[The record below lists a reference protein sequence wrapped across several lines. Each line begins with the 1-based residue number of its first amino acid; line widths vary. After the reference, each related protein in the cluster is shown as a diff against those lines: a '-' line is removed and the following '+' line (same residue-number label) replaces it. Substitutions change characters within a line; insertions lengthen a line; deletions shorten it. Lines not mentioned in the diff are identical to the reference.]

1 MITSVLF
8 LPEFFYKDCYFVQL
22 FHTHMKLV
30 SIAIFF
36 VFFVMMNAA
45 HAQNFYNASPEAQQW
60 VNNTFQKLTKKQR
73 IAQLMVVR
81 LSARTDTG
89 VVFYNDKVE
98 KEIRKYNIGSVCLFQ
113 GAPVQ
118 QATFI
123 NQFQSIAKTPLLFC
137 IDGET
142 GLGMRLDSVT
152 KFPDQ
157 ITIGAVNDSSLVY
170 RIGQAIG
177 SQCRR
182 IGIQINY
189 APVVDVNN
197 NANNPVINF
206 RSFGQNKYKVAEY
219 GIAMMQGIQSQN
231 VMACAKHFPGHG
243 DVAVDSHLDL
253 PIINKSL
260 QQLDSLELYPFKQVF
275 NKGIGSV
282 MIAHLSI
289 PSIDST
295 PHLPTSLSSKNVNGL
310 LRDELHFNGISFTDA
325 LEMKGVAK
333 YYPQGA
339 AAVQSLVAGNDMLCL
354 PGNVKDCIKQIR
366 KAIRKKQLQ
375 WSQIDNS
382 VKKVLL
388 VKYNLELHQNSFV
401 NTENLMLDLNKDVS
415 ALRTETAQKAITLLS
430 LQNKDVLPL
439 QTGKKVAFVGFG
451 LSKNNA
457 FADAIRNRYNAD
469 VYWVSY
475 KDSTSKTDSI
485 LQALQKNY
493 DAIVIGIHGLTKYPS
508 NNFGLSQKTVTVL
521 NEIVAKPN
529 AVAFLF
535 GNPYAVKNVCNATN
549 LLACYE
555 DDAIFQQAAFEVLK
569 GTVKPEGTLPVTVCE
584 KYTFGSGMVMK

>member
-1 MITSVLF
+1 MCG
-8 LPEFFYKDCYFVQL
+8 EF
-22 FHTHMKLV
+22 TPMKLV
-30 SIAIFF
+30 SIAVFF
-36 VFFVMMNAA
+36 LFVMMNAE
-45 HAQNFYNASPEAQQW
+45 AQHFYKATPEAEQW
-60 VNNTFQKLTKKQR
+60 VNNTFKKLTKKQR

-81 LSARTDTG
+81 LSAKTDTG
-89 VVFYNDKVE
+89 IVFYNEKVE
-98 KEIRKYNIGSVCLFQ
+98 REVRKYNIGSVCLFQ
-113 GAPVQ
+113 GSPVQ

-123 NQFQSIAKTPLLFC
+123 NQFQSIAKTPVLFC

-142 GLGMRLDSVT
+142 GLGMRLDSVA

-177 SQCRR
+177 RQCKR
-182 IGIQINY
+182 IYIQVNY

-219 GIAMMQGIQSQN
+219 GIAMMQGMQSQN

-253 PIINKSL
+253 PIIHKSL
-260 QQLDSLELYPFKQVF
+260 AQLDSLELYPFKQVF

-289 PSIDST
+289 PAIDST
-295 PHLPTSLSSKNVNGL
+295 PHLPTSLSAKNVTGL
-310 LRDELHFNGISFTDA
+310 LRDELHFTGISFTDA

-354 PGNVKDCIKQIR
+354 PGNVKNCIKQIR
-366 KAIRKKQLQ
+366 KAIRKKELH
-375 WSQIDNS
+375 WNNINNS
-382 VKKVLL
+382 VRKVLL
-388 VKYNLELHQNSFV
+388 AKYNLGLNQKQFV
-401 NTENLMLDLNKDVS
+401 NTTNLTVDLNNDVS
-415 ALRTETAQKAITLLS
+415 ILRTETAQKAITLLS
-430 LQNKDVLPL
+430 LQNKELLPL
-439 QTGKKVAFVGFG
+439 PTGKKVAFVGFG
-451 LSKNNA
+451 ANKNNA
-457 FADAIRNRYNAD
+457 FADAIKSHYNAD
-469 VYWVSY
+469 VYWISY
-475 KDSTSKTDSI
+475 KDSTGKSDSV
-485 LQALQKNY
+485 LRALQKDYN
-493 DAIVIGIHGLTKYPS
+493 AIVVGIHSLTKYPS
-508 NNFGLSQKTVTVL
+508 NNFGLSLKTVAVL

-529 AVAFLF
+529 VITFLF

-555 DDAIFQQAAFEVLK
+555 DDVIFQQAAFEVLK
-569 GTVKPEGTLPVTVCE
+569 GTVKPQGTLPVTVCE
-584 KYTFGSGMVMK
+584 KYAFGSGIL

>member
-1 MITSVLF
+1 MLQEAFWFCPDFS
-8 LPEFFYKDCYFVQL
+8 YKDCYFVRRI
-22 FHTHMKLV
+22 HTHETC
-30 SIAIFF
+30 INCRIFLL
-36 VFFVMMNAA
+36 FVMMMNAE
-45 HAQNFYNASPEAQQW
+45 AQHFYDSSPEAQQW
-60 VNNTFQKLTKKQR
+60 VNGTFKKLTKKQR

-81 LSARTDTG
+81 LSAKTDTG
-89 VVFYNDKVE
+89 VQFYNNKVE

-113 GAPVQ
+113 GSPAQ

-142 GLGMRLDSVT
+142 GLGMRLDSVA

-177 SQCRR
+177 RQCKR
-182 IGIQINY
+182 IGIQVNY

-253 PIINKSL
+253 PVIHKSL
-260 QQLDSLELYPFKQVF
+260 AQLDSLELYSFKQVF
-275 NKGIGSV
+275 NRGIGSV

-289 PSIDST
+289 PAIDST
-295 PHLPTSLSSKNVNGL
+295 PHLPTSLSSKNVTGL
-310 LRDELHFNGISFTDA
+310 LRDELHFTGISFTDA

-333 YYPQGA
+333 YYPQGT

-354 PGNVKDCIKQIR
+354 PGDVKDCIKQIR
-366 KAIRKKQLQ
+366 KALRKKELH
-375 WSQIDNS
+375 WSQINNS

-388 VKYNLELHQNSFV
+388 AKYNLGLSQKQFV
-401 NTENLMLDLNKDVS
+401 NAGNLTLDLNKDVNT
-415 ALRTETAQKAITLLS
+415 LRTATAQKAITLLS

-439 QTGKKVAFVGFG
+439 ATGKKVAFVGFG
-451 LSKNNA
+451 LNKSTA
-457 FADAIRNRYNAD
+457 FADSIKNCYNAD
-469 VYWVSY
+469 LYWVSY
-475 KDSTSKTDSI
+475 KDSTNKSDSMLI
-485 LQALQKNY
+485 ALQSQY
-493 DAIVIGIHGLTKYPS
+493 DVVIVGIHRLTKYPS
-508 NNFGLSQKTVTVL
+508 NNFGLSQKTVAVL
-521 NEIVAKPN
+521 NQIVAKPN
-529 AVAFLF
+529 VVTFLF
-535 GNPYAVKNVCNATN
+535 GNPYAIKNVCNATN

-555 DDAIFQQAAFEVLK
+555 DDVIFQQQAFEVLK
-569 GTVKPEGTLPVTVCE
+569 GRVKPQGTLPVTVCE
-584 KYTFGSGMVMK
+584 QYAFGSGIIE

>member
-1 MITSVLF
+1 MCG
-8 LPEFFYKDCYFVQL
+8 EF
-22 FHTHMKLV
+22 TPMKLV
-30 SIAIFF
+30 SIAVFF
-36 VFFVMMNAA
+36 LFVMMNAD
-45 HAQNFYNASPEAQQW
+45 AQHFYDASPEAAQW

-89 VVFYNDKVE
+89 ILFYNDKVE

-113 GAPVQ
+113 GSPVQ

-123 NQFQSIAKTPLLFC
+123 NDFQGIAKIPILFC

-142 GLGMRLDSVT
+142 GLGMRLDSVA

-177 SQCRR
+177 KQCKR
-182 IGIQINY
+182 IGIRVNY

-219 GIAMMQGIQSQN
+219 GTAMMKGIQSQN

-253 PIINKSL
+253 PIIHKSL
-260 QQLDSLELYPFKQVF
+260 AQLDSLELYPFRQVF
-275 NKGIGSV
+275 SAGIGSV

-289 PSIDST
+289 PAIDST
-295 PHLPTSLSSKNVNGL
+295 PHLPTSLSSKNVTGL

-339 AAVQSLVAGNDMLCL
+339 AAVQSLIAGNDMLCL

-366 KAIRKKQLQ
+366 KAIRKKELH
-375 WSQIDNS
+375 WSNIDNS

-388 VKYNLELHQNSFV
+388 AKYNLGLNEKPYV
-401 NTENLMLDLNKDVS
+401 NTENLTIDLNKDVN
-415 ALRTETAQKAITLLS
+415 ALRRETAQKAITLLS
-430 LQNKDVLPL
+430 LQNKELLPL
-439 QTGKKVAFVGFG
+439 PTGKKVAFVGFG
-451 LSKNNA
+451 
-457 FADAIRNRYNAD
+457 
-469 VYWVSY
+469 V
-475 KDSTSKTDSI
+475 KTK
-485 LQALQKNY
+485 QC
-493 DAIVIGIHGLTKYPS
+493 
-508 NNFGLSQKTVTVL
+508 
-521 NEIVAKPN
+521 
-529 AVAFLF
+529 
-535 GNPYAVKNVCNATN
+535 VC
-549 LLACYE
+549 
-555 DDAIFQQAAFEVLK
+555 
-569 GTVKPEGTLPVTVCE
+569 
-584 KYTFGSGMVMK
+584 